1 MGENHMLKNKTVAF
15 LGAGS
20 MAEAMISGM
29 IQTES
34 VPADQ
39 IIVTNKCNFE
49 RLDEL
54 ENKYGVRTV
63 PLSELPYKEIDF
75 FILAMKP
82 KGAEETL
89 TSIKDVLQTN
99 QVVIS
104 VLAGIS
110 TTYMQDRLNTGQEV
124 IRVMPNTSSMIQESA
139 TAMSIGENTRHG
151 NAKIVQELLECM
163 GEVYVIEEDQMDVF
177 TGMAG
182 SGPAYFYYLM
192 EQMENIGK
200 VSGMDEE
207 TARNIAAQTLYG
219 AAKMIIEKEE
229 SPADL
234 RKKVTSPNGT
244 TAAGLDALKEYNGGV
259 AISQAVN
266 HAAKRSKEISKEMDR
281 VLVTS

>member
-1 MGENHMLKNKTVAF
+1 MLKNKTIAF

-20 MAEAMISGM
+20 MAEAMISG
-29 IQTES
+29 TVSTGS

-39 IIVTNKCNFE
+39 IIVTNKSNTE
-49 RLDEL
+49 RLNKI
-54 ENKYGVRTV
+54 ENKYGVRTM
-63 PLSELPYKEIDF
+63 PMNELPYAEIDF

-89 TSIKDVLQTN
+89 EMIKDKVRVD
-99 QVVIS
+99 QVVVS
-104 VLAGIS
+104 VLAGI
-110 TTYMQDRLNTGQEV
+110 TTGYMEERLTNGQEV

-139 TAMSIGENTRHG
+139 TAMSIGENTKHG
-151 NAKIVQELLECM
+151 NAKIAKQLLQCM

-200 VSGMDEE
+200 SNGMDAE

-234 RKKVTSPNGT
+234 REKVTSPNGT
-244 TAAGLDALKEYNGGV
+244 TAAGLEALRKYNGGV
-259 AISQAVN
+259 AISQAVS
-266 HAAKRSKEISKEMDR
+266 HAAKRSKEISKELDR
-281 VLVTS
+281 VLIPS